1 MPSIAHQTHG
11 AIGFTD
17 EHILHRYTMRLWS
30 WRDQFGSES
39 HWAVRLGEH
48 VAARGA
54 DELWPMVT
62 AP

>member
-1 MPSIAHQTHG
+1 MVLLKLNLSSMQ
-11 AIGFTD
+11 
-17 EHILHRYTMRLWS
+17 TMRLWS

-48 VAARGA
+48 VAAAGA